1 VEYRPDYG
9 DAHYDLACF
18 LSLAGEIDNSLKE
31 LEIALKL
38 SPNLGSLARKDSDLN
53 NVRSNP
59 RYEKIL
65 PGLPGEKA
73 K

>member
-1 VEYRPDYG
+1 
-9 DAHYDLACF
+9 